1 MKAAFELVS
10 TQVEYSFSVEE
21 ISLPYFISKWHF
33 HPKHVEI
40 ILITEGTGT
49 GFVGDSIRSFGPGTL
64 ALIGANV
71 PHVWLNDKSHYQP
84 SSSLKAGAIVLKFA
98 EDMLG
103 HEFLS
108 LPGMQPIQHLVHER
122 SKRGMLFFEAAQPK
136 IGRLMRSLPGLNDFA
151 RIMQLLQILK
161 FMACSEDFQYLS
173 SPGFINTNNQN
184 DCERIDRVHQYVME
198 NFNQKITLQKAA
210 ALANLTPNAFCKYF
224 KERTGKT
231 FFEFINEIRIGYAR
245 KYLLDQE
252 LSVSQIGYEC
262 GFNTLSNFYK
272 MFNQIAHMPPLEYR
286 KKYGQLLKVNG

>member
-1 MKAAFELVS
+1 MKATFELVN
-10 TQVEYSFSVEE
+10 TQADYSFSVEE

-33 HPKHVEI
+33 HPRHVEI
-40 ILITEGTGT
+40 ILITSGTGT
-49 GFVGDSIRSFGPGTL
+49 GFVGDNIRSFEPGTL

-71 PHVWLNDKSHYQP
+71 PHVWLNHKSHYQ
-84 SSSLKAGAIVLKFA
+84 SSGTLTAGAIVLKFD
-98 EDMLG
+98 EEMLG
-103 HEFLS
+103 HDFIN
-108 LPGMQPIQHLVHER
+108 LPGMQSIRQLISER
-122 SKRGMLFFEAAQPK
+122 SKRGMVFFEGTQRTIATLL
-136 IGRLMRSLPGLNDFA
+136 RNMPGQNDFD

-161 FMACSEDFQYLS
+161 IMACSEDFQYLS
-173 SPGFINTNNQN
+173 SPGFTNTNNQN

-198 NFNQKITLQKAA
+198 NFNKKITLQKAA

-252 LSVSQIGYEC
+252 LSVSQVGYEC

-272 MFNQIAHMPPLEYR
+272 MFNQIAKMPPLEYR